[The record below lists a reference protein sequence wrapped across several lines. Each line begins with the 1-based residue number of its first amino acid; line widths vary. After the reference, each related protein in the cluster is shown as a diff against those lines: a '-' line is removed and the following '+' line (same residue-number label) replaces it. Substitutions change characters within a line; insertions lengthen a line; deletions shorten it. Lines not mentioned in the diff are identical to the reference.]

1 MLIMKTVIN
10 TTTTH
15 VPALRFNWLTG
26 FYDRLIAA
34 TMPERAFKMAL
45 VQQAGIR
52 PGDQVLDFGTGTA
65 TLSIL
70 LAEQHPDAD
79 VKGVDVDEKVLSIAR
94 RKVEES
100 SAAVRLVRYDGNKLP
115 FESRTFDRAVSSL
128 VFHHLTRSQRQQA
141 LRELNRVLVPGG
153 EVHIA
158 DWGKPANGLQRL
170 LFYLVQLLDGFETTA
185 DSVRGILP
193 EMLYEAGF
201 DNVEETG
208 KYQTVFGTL
217 RMWRA
222 VK

>member
-1 MLIMKTVIN
+1 MLSHMKTLEAKN
-10 TTTTH
+10 H
-15 VPALRFNWLTG
+15 VPALRFDWLTG

-34 TMPERAFKMAL
+34 TMPEKAFKTAL
-45 VQQAGIR
+45 VRQAGVR

-79 VKGVDVDEKVLSIAR
+79 VTGVDVDEKVLTIAR
-94 RKVEES
+94 RKVAES
-100 SAAVRLVRYDGNKLP
+100 RATVRLVRYNGNKLP
-115 FESRTFDRAVSSL
+115 FESRSFDRAVSSL

-141 LRELNRVLVPGG
+141 LRELNRVLTPGG
-153 EVHIA
+153 EIHIA
-158 DWGKPANGLQRL
+158 DWGKPASGLQRR

-193 EMLYEAGF
+193 ELLYEAGF

-208 KYQTVFGTL
+208 KYKTVFGTL

>member
-1 MLIMKTVIN
+1 MKPIS

-15 VPALRFNWLTG
+15 VPALRFDWLTG

-34 TMPERAFKMAL
+34 TMPEKAFKAAL
-45 VQQAGIR
+45 VRQAGVR
-52 PGDQVLDFGTGTA
+52 PGDRVLDFGTGTA

-70 LAEQHPDAD
+70 IAEQHPDAD
-79 VKGVDVDEKVLSIAR
+79 VTGVDVDEKVLTIAR
-94 RKVEES
+94 RKVAES
-100 SAAVRLVRYDGNKLP
+100 GATVHLLWYDGSYMPLQ
-115 FESRTFDRAVSSL
+115 SRSFGRVVSSL

-141 LRELNRVLVPGG
+141 LRELNRVLASDG
-153 EVHIA
+153 EIHIA
-158 DWGKPANGLQRL
+158 DWGKPASGLQRL

-185 DSVRGILP
+185 DSVRGNLP
-193 EMLYEAGF
+193 QLLYEAGF

-222 VK
+222 TK

>member
-1 MLIMKTVIN
+1 MKPVS
-10 TTTTH
+10 TTTTGH

-34 TMPERAFKMAL
+34 TMPEKAFKTVL
-45 VQQAGIR
+45 VRQAGIR
-52 PGDQVLDFGTGTA
+52 SGDRVLDFGTGTA

-70 LAEQHPDAD
+70 IAEQHPDAE
-79 VKGVDVDEKVLSIAR
+79 VTGVDVDEKVLSIAR
-94 RKVEES
+94 RKVAES
-100 SAAVRLVRYDGNKLP
+100 RAAVRLVRYGGNKLP
-115 FESRTFDRAVSSL
+115 FELGSFERAVSSL

-185 DSVRGILP
+185 DSVRGVLP
-193 EMLYEAGF
+193 ELLYEADF

-208 KYQTVFGTL
+208 SFKTVFGTL
-217 RMWRA
+217 RMWRCT
-222 VK
+222 K

>member
-1 MLIMKTVIN
+1 MKPIS
-10 TTTTH
+10 TTTDH
-15 VPALRFNWLTG
+15 VPALRFDWLTG

-34 TMPERAFKMAL
+34 TMPEKAFKMAL
-45 VQQAGIR
+45 VRQAGIR
-52 PGDQVLDFGTGTA
+52 PGDRVLDFGTGTA

-79 VKGVDVDEKVLSIAR
+79 VTGVDVDEKVLTIAR
-94 RKVEES
+94 RKVAES
-100 SAAVRLVRYDGNKLP
+100 RAAVRLVRYSGEKLP
-115 FESRTFDRAVSSL
+115 FESRSFDRAVSSL
-128 VFHHLTRSQRQQA
+128 VFHHLTRTQRQRA
-141 LRELNRVLVPGG
+141 LRELNRVLAPGG
-153 EVHIA
+153 EIHIA
-158 DWGKPANGLQRL
+158 DWGKPASGLQRR

-193 EMLYEAGF
+193 ELLYEAGF

-208 KYQTVFGTL
+208 KYKTVFGTL

>member
-1 MLIMKTVIN
+1 MKPIS

-34 TMPERAFKMAL
+34 TMPEKAFKTAL
-45 VQQAGIR
+45 VRQAGIHS
-52 PGDQVLDFGTGTA
+52 GDRVLDFGTGTA

-70 LAEQHPDAD
+70 LAEQYPDAD
-79 VKGVDVDEKVLSIAR
+79 VKGVDVDEKVLTIAR
-94 RKVEES
+94 RKVAES
-100 SAAVRLVRYDGNKLP
+100 RAAVRLVRYNGNKLP
-115 FESRTFDRAVSSL
+115 FESRSFERVVSSL
-128 VFHHLTRSQRQQA
+128 VLHHLTRSQRQQA
-141 LRELNRVLVPGG
+141 LRELNRVLVQDG
-153 EVHIA
+153 EIHIA
-158 DWGKPANGLQRL
+158 DWGKPASSLQRL

-193 EMLYEAGF
+193 ELLYEAGF
-201 DNVEETG
+201 DDVEETG
-208 KYQTVFGTL
+208 KYKTVFGTL

>member
-1 MLIMKTVIN
+1 MKPVS
-10 TTTTH
+10 TTTSDH

-34 TMPERAFKMAL
+34 TMPEKAFKMAL

-52 PGDQVLDFGTGTA
+52 PGDRVLDFGTGTA

-70 LAEQHPDAD
+70 LSEQCPGAD
-79 VKGVDVDEKVLSIAR
+79 VTGVDVDEKVLTIAR
-94 RKVEES
+94 RKVAES
-100 SAAVRLVRYDGNKLP
+100 RAAVRLVRYDGNKLP
-115 FESRTFDRAVSSL
+115 FERGSFERAVSSL

-185 DSVRGILP
+185 DSVRGVLP
-193 EMLYEAGF
+193 ELLYEADF

-208 KYQTVFGTL
+208 SFKTVFGTL
-217 RMWRA
+217 RMWRCT
-222 VK
+222 K

>member
-1 MLIMKTVIN
+1 MKPIS
-10 TTTTH
+10 TTTNH
-15 VPALRFNWLTG
+15 VPALRFDWLTG

-34 TMPERAFKMAL
+34 TMPEKAFKAAL
-45 VQQAGIR
+45 VRQTGVR
-52 PGDQVLDFGTGTA
+52 SGDRVLDFGTGTA

-79 VKGVDVDEKVLSIAR
+79 VTGVDVDEKVLTIAR
-94 RKVEES
+94 KKVAES
-100 SAAVRLVRYDGNKLP
+100 RAVVRLVRYDGNKLP
-115 FESRTFDRAVSSL
+115 FESRSFDRVVSSL
-128 VFHHLTRSQRQQA
+128 VFHHLTSSQRQQA
-141 LRELNRVLVPGG
+141 LRELNLVLTPGG
-153 EVHIA
+153 EIHIA
-158 DWGKPANGLQRL
+158 DWGKPASGLQRL

-193 EMLYEAGF
+193 ELLYEAGF

-208 KYQTVFGTL
+208 KYKTVFGTL